1 MALIRIPEKSVEIAD
16 LEIRLG
22 VLENKIELMI
32 SRSEENKKLVVSAIV
47 TLSTGVLS
55 YVVSILVRTYL

>member
-55 YVVSILVRTYL
+55 YIVSILVRTYL